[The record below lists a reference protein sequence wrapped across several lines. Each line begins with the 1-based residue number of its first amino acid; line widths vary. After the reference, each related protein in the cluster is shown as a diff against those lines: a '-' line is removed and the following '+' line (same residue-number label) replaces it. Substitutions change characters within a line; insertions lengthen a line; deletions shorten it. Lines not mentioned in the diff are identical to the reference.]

1 MTTTVTTTN
10 RRHKG
15 VINVGVLMGHES
27 RNIYIRGRDPSDAG
41 RPAEHR
47 YWPTIRAAG
56 DHDDKQ
62 RVRQDGHRHRRRY
75 ARLRSRSAHV

>member
-10 RRHKG
+10 PRHKG

-27 RNIYIRGRDPSDAG
+27 QNIHIRGRGPADTG

-47 YWPTIRAAG
+47 HGPTTGATG

-62 RVRQDGHRHRRRY
+62 RVRQDGHRRRCRY
-75 ARLRSRSAHV
+75 ARLRSRSAHA